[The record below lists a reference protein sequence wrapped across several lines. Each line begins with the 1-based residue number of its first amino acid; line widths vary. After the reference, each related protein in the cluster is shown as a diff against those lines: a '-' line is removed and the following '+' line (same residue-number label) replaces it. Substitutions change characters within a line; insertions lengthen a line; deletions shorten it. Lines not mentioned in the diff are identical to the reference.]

1 MKSEIWEEIWAK
13 DTASFH
19 DLLFDPYTGI
29 ENCDYLPHV
38 KRILSTTPGLI
49 LEAGCGQGGWLEW
62 LGNNHERPAVGL
74 DYAEQ
79 ALSRLRRLRPSFLL
93 VGGDVLSMPFA
104 DRSFSVVLSWG
115 VIEHF
120 YDLTLT
126 QSAIREAYRVL
137 KPSGWLCV
145 TVPVQNWIRSIK
157 RPYRM
162 LKDLARVSLGRV
174 DLKKEFFEHKFD
186 RAFFIKMLRSNGFL
200 PEVVGYNSPGFGL
213 TNEFPFDKLRK
224 VSKNGAYAGVT
235 RLGGFI
241 LHLTKRY
248 PQIFAHM
255 LFVAARKP

>member
-1 MKSEIWEEIWAK
+1 MKSKIWDEIWAK

-19 DLLFDPYTGI
+19 DLLFDPCTGI
-29 ENCDYLPHV
+29 ENCDYLSHV
-38 KRILSTTPGLI
+38 RRILSATPGAI

-62 LGNNHERPAVGL
+62 LGKIHGRPAVGL

-79 ALSRLRRLRPSFLL
+79 ALSRLHRLRPAFLL
-93 VGGDVLSMPFA
+93 VGGDVLSMPFT
-104 DRSFSVVLSWG
+104 DRSFSIVLSWG

-145 TVPVQNWIRSIK
+145 TVPVLNWFRSIK

-162 LKDLARVSLGRV
+162 LKDLARVSLGSV
-174 DLKKEFFEHKFD
+174 DQKKEFFEHEFG

-200 PEVVGYNSPGFGL
+200 PEVVSYNSPGFGL
-213 TNEFPFDKLRK
+213 TNEFPFNKLRK
-224 VSKNGAYAGVT
+224 VRNNGGYAGVT
-235 RLGGFI
+235 GLGKFI
-241 LHLTKRY
+241 LHLTESC

-255 LFVAARKP
+255 LFVAARKQ